1 MIMRGIKIASGKLT
15 LDLYEERFWGMGV
28 PDLKD
33 LNLCLIGSWVR
44 RYIRDEN
51 RLLRSIIDKKY
62 CKHGNMFCSDK
73 THASPFWKG
82 VIMAAQAMKFGYK
95 WLPGNGKKIRF

>member
-1 MIMRGIKIASGKLT
+1 MRGIKIASGKLT

-62 CKHGNMFCSDK
+62 CKHGNILFRQNTCIPFLEGCD
-73 THASPFWKG
+73 HGSPSYEIW
-82 VIMAAQAMKFGYK
+82 V
-95 WLPGNGKKIRF
+95 